1 MNEEVKNYLGIDWG
15 ASKIGLALADGE
27 TKMAFVYTTLK
38 NDHKNSI
45 SQIAEIIEKENIG
58 TIVIGIPSYINRRET
73 VYPGEKM
80 GQELKK
86 KIDKKIKI
94 VYQNEMFSTQIA
106 HRNLI
111 ERGVKR
117 IGKFDDAESA
127 RVILE
132 SYLNMNFKI

>member
-58 TIVIGIPSYINRRET
+58 TVVIGIPSYINRRET

-80 GQELKK
+80 GKELKK
-86 KIDKKIKI
+86 KTSPDVKII
-94 VYQNEMFSTQIA
+94 YQNEMFSTQIA

-111 ERGVKR
+111 EQGVKR

-132 SYLNMNFKI
+132 SYLGANL

>member
-1 MNEEVKNYLGIDWG
+1 MEEEVKNYLGIDWG
-15 ASKIGLALADGE
+15 SSKIGLALADSE
-27 TKMAFVYTTLK
+27 TKMAFAYATLK
-38 NDHKNSI
+38 NDCKDKI
-45 SQIAEIIEKENIG
+45 GEIVEIIKRENVG
-58 TIVIGIPSYINRRET
+58 TVVIGIPSYINRRET

-80 GQELKK
+80 GTELKN
-86 KIDKKIKI
+86 KIEKKIKI

-132 SYLNMNFKI
+132 SYLGGVR

>member
-1 MNEEVKNYLGIDWG
+1 MKNYLGIDWG
-15 ASKIGLALADGE
+15 SAKVGLALADGE
-27 TKMAFVYTTLK
+27 TKMAFAYDTLK
-38 NDHKNSI
+38 NDRKDKI
-45 SQIAEIIEKENIG
+45 REIAEIIERENVG
-58 TIVIGIPSYINRRET
+58 TVVIGIPSYINRRET

-80 GQELKK
+80 GAELKN

-111 ERGVKR
+111 ERGLKR
-117 IGKFDDAESA
+117 VGKFDDAESA

-132 SYLNMNFKI
+132 SYLEKLK